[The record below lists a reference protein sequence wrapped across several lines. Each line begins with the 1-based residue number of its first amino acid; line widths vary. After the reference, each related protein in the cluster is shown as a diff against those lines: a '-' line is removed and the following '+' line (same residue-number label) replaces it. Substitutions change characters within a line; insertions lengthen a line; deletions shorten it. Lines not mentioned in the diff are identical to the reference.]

1 MNRKRYL
8 VALSVFAL
16 AHALNGQ
23 TYDFDKYLQ
32 EHRIQPVVLK
42 DPGRFLQPGTGLPA
56 APSSG
61 PERLEKV
68 KLRMPGA
75 KTPQEFDVIVRDGLV
90 FLADDIA
97 LMTEEELELK
107 KLEKGSVITA
117 SFARWTNGKIP
128 YVLSPTHSKYNQ
140 IQQAIAYLNAR
151 TNLCI
156 VPRSNEVGYIEFVES
171 TTQPCYSFV
180 GRTGGRQVV
189 NINDCGVGGVLHE
202 LCHVAGLFHEHTRSD
217 RDTYVILYP
226 ENMNSGSAV
235 DFARIDSTA
244 LDYGP
249 YDYGSIMHYGTLNH
263 SKNGEPT
270 MEVRIPP
277 GTLSTVI
284 GQLDSLSPG
293 DISAIQYMYPV
304 EECLANPNNPYIA
317 LSQALST
324 SPSSVTIGTAFTL
337 SINVLNLGNGTFN
350 GCYYAGIFDADNN
363 LVRMLSPVQEN
374 NNLVPGGTYV
384 NGLVFQASALFNSPG
399 QYYIGLFY
407 RNNCSGEYITMG
419 SDLFPTYVPFTLAQ
433 GSPLSLTVSPT
444 ALSYTQAGGT
454 QSAAISA
461 NVPWTVSSSAS
472 WASVSATTGTGNG
485 TLQITCAAN
494 SSYDPR
500 TATITVA
507 GSGGVAAQTIAVTQ
521 VGTKPPLEVTPAQL
535 DVPANAGSAILQVAA
550 TADWQ
555 VTESASWVSVSPLSG
570 NLDGTV
576 TISYQQNTAFS
587 PRAALVYFTSQA
599 GAFRSITISQAGAS
613 PTLSV
618 APSTPSFSPSGGTTA
633 VSVEAN
639 IAWTVSESL
648 DWLSVS
654 TTSGSGNGS
663 FSITCQNNPD
673 TLSRTGTIVVSG
685 TNVSP
690 VNLLV
695 TQLGVEV
702 FIRVSPSALA
712 FSANG
717 ADTLLAVTT
726 ALAWTAETTAEW
738 LVIDPGI
745 NDLSVYCYPNFNA
758 LSRAATITLR
768 TIEGHIATVNVS
780 QAAAL
785 PVVDVSEDTIAFKGA
800 GGVKTFDIASNTNWR
815 VTEFVSW
822 LTVSPFSG
830 RNDTTIRVTCQP
842 RTGTYYRTATIT
854 VSATGAATRRIL
866 VTQTGA
872 PDALSVSPTALN
884 VSPESGNAV
893 LSVSSNINWFVS
905 EGADWVTVS
914 PDSGVD
920 NGTVIVSYTQN
931 TSTNPRS
938 TILTLYG
945 GEVPEQEIVLTQLGA
960 APVLSVAPDSLS
972 FQTSGGS
979 AQVSISANVPWT
991 LTESADW
998 ISLNKST
1005 GTQSDSVVISCL
1017 PSSTTSA
1024 REATILLSS
1033 PGLSERRIQVAQLG
1047 VPAVLF
1053 VLPDSLSFSSSGG
1066 SANISISSNTNWSI
1080 IDDAAWIS
1088 VDSSNGS
1095 NNRIVQVAC
1104 LPNDSTGAR
1113 SATLSVTA
1121 PGAPTR
1127 TLRITQSGAIPV
1139 LSAAPLA
1146 LSYADTGGVGT
1157 FSITSNSAWSLAESL
1172 SWLSVAP
1179 ASGFGSAT
1187 VTATALA
1194 NSDTM
1199 PRTGTV
1205 TLSSPGLPTVTL
1217 NVNQFGKVPS
1227 LSIVPDS
1234 FLFTPFADT
1243 ALLTIFSN
1251 VNWTISESLAWIR
1264 LSALTGVNN
1273 GSIEIIASPNPDTIP
1288 RFGTI
1293 TVSGSGVPSRT
1304 LTVWQAAAPSP
1315 PPTSWNVIQTPDN
1328 HTVILS
1334 DSLLSNIA
1342 GKPLQQGDYV
1352 GIFYTAPDGERCAGQ
1367 GAWQQA
1373 ITSFPVYGNNP
1384 STPAKDGMLEGEEFI
1399 VKVWQGQEKRELVAA
1414 QTSYAGIDE
1423 LITATNKYSTDGIS
1437 KIIGLLAYEIENQ
1450 DIALLPGWNTIS
1462 SYLQPQKPLLDSL
1475 FKPYAS
1481 LLRMVEDDS
1490 LRLFSFAPSEN
1501 SIGTWQVTR
1510 GYRVEALGSGTV
1522 RITGIAVDPAAVA
1535 IPFQPGWQTIPFF
1548 GRRQQS
1554 TSSAMASIVGQVDIL
1569 KDNAGKAYI
1578 PSLGI
1583 NSLQWML
1590 PGQGYKLRA
1599 KAAGTLSYPLAFMQ
1613 KSNAGQAR
1621 PEEPAEK
1628 FRLPEKYITPSNATL
1643 AFIAAELGECLD
1655 MGDEIGVF
1663 SPEGRLV
1670 GAAKYQGQ
1678 NLAIPVWGDD
1688 PYTAGRQ
1695 GLLKGE
1701 PYQLKVW
1708 KKSEGRIYT
1717 LKPVFA
1723 PGQHTYLEDDLVLIQ
1738 QAELVREYEKAG
1750 PALHFQMAPNPASGQ
1765 AALWSDTPV
1774 PGLLHIRLMDMN
1786 GRVIRIRSL
1795 PNGLPAGTA
1804 ELLDLSGLPKGVYLV
1819 HAQHQHESWTGRIVV
1834 LD

>member
-8 VALSVFAL
+8 VALSVLAL

-23 TYDFDKYLQ
+23 THDFDKYLQ
-32 EHRIQPVVLK
+32 EHRIQPVVLN
-42 DPGRFLQPGTGLPA
+42 DPERFLPPGTGLLA

-61 PERLEKV
+61 PERLEKI

-75 KTPQEFDVIVRDGLV
+75 KTPQEFEVIIRDGLV

-107 KLEKGSVITA
+107 KMEKGSVITA

-128 YVLSPTHSKYNQ
+128 YVLSPTHSKYAQ

-156 VPRSNEVGYIEFVES
+156 VPRSNEVGYIEFLES

-189 NINDCGVGGVLHE
+189 NINDCGVGGVVHE

-226 ENMNSGSAV
+226 ENILTGSAV

-249 YDYGSIMHYGTLNH
+249 YDYGSIMHYGPLNH

-293 DISAIQYMYPV
+293 DVAAIQYMYPA

-324 SPSSVTIGTAFTL
+324 SPASITVGTAFTI
-337 SINVLNLGNGTFN
+337 SINVLNLGNGMFN
-350 GCYYAGIFDADNN
+350 GCYYAGIFDANN
-363 LVRMLSPVQEN
+363 TLVRMLAPVQEN

-384 NGLVFQASALFNSPG
+384 NGMVFQASALFNTPG

-419 SDLFPTYVPFTLAQ
+419 SELFPAYVPFNLAQ
-433 GSPLSLTVSPT
+433 GSALSLTVSPT
-444 ALSYTQAGGT
+444 TLSYTQAGGT

-500 TATITVA
+500 TATITIS
-507 GSGGVAAQTIAVTQ
+507 GSGGVAPRTIAITQ
-521 VGTKPPLEVTPAQL
+521 VGTKPPLDVSPAQL
-535 DVPANAGSAILQVAA
+535 NVTANAGSAVLQVAA

-555 VTESASWVSVSPLSG
+555 VTESASWISVSPLSG

-576 TISYQQNTAFS
+576 TITYQQNTAFS

-599 GAFRSITISQAGAS
+599 GAFKSITISQAGAS

-618 APSTPSFSPSGGTTA
+618 SPSTPTFSPSGGTTA
-633 VSVEAN
+633 VAVEAN
-639 IAWTVSESL
+639 VAWTVSESL

-654 TTSGSGNGS
+654 ATSGSGNGS
-663 FSITCQNNPD
+663 FSITCQSNPD
-673 TLSRTGTIVVSG
+673 TLSRTGTIVISG

-702 FIRVSPSALA
+702 FIRVSPATLN
-712 FSANG
+712 FSSNG

-738 LVIDPGI
+738 LTVDPGI

-758 LSRAATITLR
+758 LSRSATITLR
-768 TIEGHIATVNVS
+768 TSGGHIATVNVS

-785 PVVDVSEDTIAFKGA
+785 PVVDVSEDTIAFRGS

-842 RTGTYYRTATIT
+842 RTGTYFRTATIT
-854 VSATGAATRRIL
+854 VSATGAPTQRIL

-884 VSPESGNAV
+884 VSPEAGNAAF
-893 LSVSSNINWFVS
+893 SVSSNINWFVS
-905 EGADWVTVS
+905 EGADWITVS

-920 NGTVIVSYTQN
+920 NGTVIVSYAQN
-931 TSTNPRS
+931 TSTSPRS
-938 TILTLYG
+938 TSITISG
-945 GEVPEQEIVLTQLGA
+945 IGVPEQEITLTQLGA

-972 FQTSGGS
+972 FSTSGGS
-979 AQVSISANVPWT
+979 AQVAISANVAWT
-991 LTESADW
+991 LSESADW

-1005 GTQSDSVVISCL
+1005 GTQSDSVVITCL
-1017 PSSTTSA
+1017 PTSSTAA
-1024 REATILLSS
+1024 REASILLSS
-1033 PGLSERRIQVAQLG
+1033 PGLSERRIRVAQAG

-1053 VLPDSLSFSSSGG
+1053 VLPDSLSFASTGG
-1066 SANISISSNTNWSI
+1066 AANISISSNTNWSI
-1080 IDDAAWIS
+1080 ADNAAWIS
-1088 VDSSNGS
+1088 VDSSSGS
-1095 NNRIVQVAC
+1095 NNRIVQVVC

-1113 SATLSVTA
+1113 SALLTVSAV
-1121 PGAPTR
+1121 GAPTR
-1127 TLRITQSGAIPV
+1127 TLRIAQSGALPV

-1146 LSYADTGGVGT
+1146 LSYADTGGVRT
-1157 FSITSNSAWSLAESL
+1157 FSISSNSAWSLAESL

-1179 ASGFGSAT
+1179 ASGFGNAT
-1187 VTATALA
+1187 VTATALS
-1194 NSDTM
+1194 NPDTL
-1199 PRTGTV
+1199 PRSGSV
-1205 TLSSPGLPTVTL
+1205 ALSSPGLATVTL
-1217 NVNQFGKVPS
+1217 NVNQFGKIPS

-1234 FLFTPFADT
+1234 FVFTPFADT

-1251 VNWTISESLAWIR
+1251 VNWTISESLTWIR
-1264 LSALTGVNN
+1264 VSALTGTNN
-1273 GSIEIIASPNPDTIP
+1273 GSIAIIASPNPDTIP
-1288 RFGTI
+1288 RLGTI
-1293 TVSGSGVPSRT
+1293 TVSGAGVPSRT

-1315 PPTSWNVIQTPDN
+1315 PPTFWNFIQTPEN
-1328 HTVILS
+1328 HTIILS

-1352 GIFYTAPDGERCAGQ
+1352 GIFYTSPDGERCAGN
-1367 GAWQQA
+1367 GAWQQT

-1384 STPAKDGMLEGEEFI
+1384 GTSAKDGMSEGEEFI
-1399 VKVWQGQEKRELVAA
+1399 VKVWQGQEKRELLA
-1414 QTSYAGIDE
+1414 QASYAGVNE
-1423 LITATNKYSTDGIS
+1423 LINATSKYTADGIS
-1437 KIIGLLAYEIENQ
+1437 KITGLLAYEIENQ
-1450 DIALLPGWNTIS
+1450 DIALLTGWNTIS

-1475 FKPYAS
+1475 FKPYSS

-1490 LRLFSFAPSEN
+1490 LRLFSFTPAEN
-1501 SIGTWQVTR
+1501 SIGTWQVTC
-1510 GYRVEALGSGTV
+1510 GYRVEALGSGTL
-1522 RITGIAVDPAAVA
+1522 RIRGIAVDPASVAV
-1535 IPFQPGWQTIPFF
+1535 PFQPGWQTIPYF

-1554 TSSAMASIVGQVDIL
+1554 ASSAMASIVGQVDIL

-1583 NSLQWML
+1583 NALQWML

-1599 KAAGTLSYPLAFMQ
+1599 KAPGTLYYPPAFMQ

-1621 PEEPAEK
+1621 PEEPTEI
-1628 FRLPEKYITPSNATL
+1628 FRLPEQYITPSNATL
-1643 AFIAAELGECLD
+1643 AFIAAELGECLGI
-1655 MGDEIGVF
+1655 GDEIGVF

-1670 GAAKYQGQ
+1670 GAAKYQGR
-1678 NLAIPVWGDD
+1678 NLAVSVWGDD
-1688 PYTAGRQ
+1688 PYATGRQ
-1695 GLLKGE
+1695 GMLKGE

-1708 KKSEGRIYT
+1708 KKSEGRIYA
-1717 LKPVFA
+1717 LKPVFV
-1723 PGQHTYLEDDLVLIQ
+1723 PGQDTYLEDDLVLIH
-1738 QAELVREYEKAG
+1738 QAELADGNEKTT
-1750 PALHFQMAPNPASGQ
+1750 PELRFQIAPNPASGQ
-1765 AALWSDTPV
+1765 AALWSDAPV
-1774 PGLLHIRLMDMN
+1774 PGLLQVRLIDLN
-1786 GRVIRIRSL
+1786 GRVIRTRHL
-1795 PNGLPAGTA
+1795 PNGLPAGVA
-1804 ELLDLSGLPKGVYLV
+1804 EMLDLSGLPQGVYLL
-1819 HAQHQHESWTGRIVV
+1819 HAQHQQESWTGRIVI